1 MVMVGYMIDSITNH
15 NHFSLEEAR
24 MGRIIT
30 SIPEK
35 NVRRDVKRIDGR
47 SIEKKI
53 DMIDERLEELPRG
66 TLTYKNI
73 NGKRQPYIQRTVDGK
88 SVSYYVKV
96 ADRERILMEF
106 QERSDLLDMKKRL
119 QTYVDGIKDILKN
132 NPYMA
137 NSVGCGQQNFEKFAE
152 DKLFYVDKTGF
163 ISEWMANGDDVTL
176 ITRPRRFGKTLLLST
191 VEHFFD
197 PRFADHPE
205 YFDKLAVWKNPL
217 SRQAFGRVPVVS
229 VSFGGCKGRD
239 YRQSIKGMVLSMH
252 NMYEAH
258 SYLADSDK
266 LSEVE
271 RSKYSQ
277 AKKSLFMGDDSE
289 IETAIQTLCMML
301 YKHHGVYPLILHD
314 EYDTPLIEAYT
325 DGYWDEMIATCRQIF
340 HNSFKENPYFWRT
353 LITGIT
359 RVSKNSLFS
368 DLNNVK
374 VYTMT
379 SDKYTDCCGFTEK
392 EVMDALKCHDIDRIS
407 DVKAMY
413 DGFIVGSRKDI
424 YNPWSINNYMCEG
437 QLQSFWVNTGSNKLI
452 GDIIRRHPVRSKYE
466 IEQLVNGEVIHKCI
480 NENITFQYL
489 DGDENSLWSLLLAVG
504 YVKADNVVMRGE
516 LTECDV
522 SVTNQ
527 EVMEMFRHEIRG
539 MMDDGE
545 ASYNYF
551 VDALLGHKVD
561 DLNDILL
568 DITYTS
574 VSYFDVGKRPS
585 DKGPEN
591 FSHGLVLGLIVSLK
605 DRYRIVSNR
614 ESGRGRYDIAM
625 YPKSADMDAFI
636 MEFKVRDAG
645 CEDSLEQTAERAV
658 RQIDDKNYVADLLAA
673 GIPENRIYKLGFAFE
688 GKDSYVIEV
697 Q

>member
-1 MVMVGYMIDSITNH
+1 MVMIGYMMNAITNH
-15 NHFSLEEAR
+15 NHFVFAEVL
-24 MGRIIT
+24 MGKIIT
-30 SIPEK
+30 NIKEK
-35 NVRRDVKRIDGR
+35 SVLQDVKRIDGR

-53 DMIDERLEELPRG
+53 DMIDARLEELPKG

-73 NGKRQPYIQRTVDGK
+73 NGKRQPYIQRTIDGK

-96 ADRERILMEF
+96 ADREEILVEF
-106 QERSDLLDMKKRL
+106 EERSELLEMKKRL
-119 QTYVDGIKDILKN
+119 QAYWEALNSILKN
-132 NPYMA
+132 NPYLA
-137 NSVGCGQQNFEKFAE
+137 GGVGCGQQNFEKYAK
-152 DKLFYVDKTGF
+152 DRLFYVDKTGF
-163 ISEWMANGDDVTL
+163 IIEWLESGDDVTL

-217 SRQAFGRVPVVS
+217 SRQKFGKVPVVS
-229 VSFGGCKGRD
+229 VSFGGCKGID

-258 SYLADSDK
+258 NYLADSDK
-266 LSEVE
+266 LSDTE
-271 RSKYSQ
+271 RNKYSRVKE
-277 AKKSLFMGDDSE
+277 ALFMGDDSE
-289 IETAIQTLCMML
+289 VETAIQNLCMLL
-301 YKHHGVYPLILHD
+301 YKHHGVYPLILLD

-340 HNSFKENPYFWRT
+340 QYSLKENPYFGRV

-359 RVSKNSLFS
+359 RVSKSSLFS

-392 EVMDALKCHDIDRIS
+392 EVMDALKCHDIDRMRA
-407 DVKAMY
+407 VKAMY
-413 DGFIVGSRKDI
+413 DGFIIGSRKDI
-424 YNPWSINNYMCEG
+424 YNPWSVNNYMCEG
-437 QLQSFWVNTGSNKLI
+437 QLQSFWVNTSSNKLI

-480 NENITFQYL
+480 NENITFRYL

-504 YVKADNVVMRGE
+504 YIKADNVVKRGE
-516 LTECDV
+516 ITECDV

-527 EVMEMFRHEIRG
+527 EVMEMFKHEIKG
-539 MMDDGE
+539 MMDDGD
-545 ASYNYF
+545 ANYNYF
-551 VDALLGHKVD
+551 VKALLGHKID
-561 DLNDILL
+561 DLNETLL

-591 FSHGLVLGLIVSLK
+591 FFHGLVLGLIVSLK
-605 DRYRIVSNR
+605 DRYKIVSNR

-625 YPKSADMDAFI
+625 YPKSVDMDAFI
-636 MEFKVRDAG
+636 MEFKVRDAI
-645 CEDSLEQTAERAV
+645 CEDNLEQTAERAI
-658 RQIDDKNYVADLLAA
+658 RQIDDKNYTADLLAA
-673 GIPENRIYKLGFAFE
+673 GVPENRIYKLGFAFE
-688 GKDSYVIEV
+688 GKDSYVMEV